1 MAILGELQMRS
12 GTINV
17 KGKVG
22 YASQQAW
29 IYNSSLRHNILF
41 GKEYEEDRY
50 NQVIK
55 ACALERVS
63 ISRNKH
69 TKKIREQSCTTI

>member
-1 MAILGELQMRS
+1 MTS

-17 KGKVG
+17 KGKIA

-29 IYNSSLRHNILF
+29 IYNSSLRHNIIF
-41 GKEYEEDRY
+41 GKEYEEERY

-55 ACALERVS
+55 VCALERVGYFYKTGFLV
-63 ISRNKH
+63 ITETAERMPLNKY
-69 TKKIREQSCTTI
+69 IL